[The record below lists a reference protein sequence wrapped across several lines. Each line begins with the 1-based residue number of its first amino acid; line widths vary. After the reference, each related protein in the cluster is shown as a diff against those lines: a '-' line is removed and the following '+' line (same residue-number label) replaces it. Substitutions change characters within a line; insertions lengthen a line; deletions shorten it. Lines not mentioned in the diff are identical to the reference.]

1 MGAAASFFCFR
12 KILLSFDWKIPGN
25 RVNIQKNAEDSW
37 EYASGKWLN

>member
-1 MGAAASFFCFR
+1 MGAAAFFALERFYFH
-12 KILLSFDWKIPGN
+12 LFDWKIPGN